1 MNSRQK
7 LVQQA
12 FLNREDV
19 VLKRLDAVYTQ
30 AAKDCA
36 ASIKQQYAEI
46 QLLTDAINQL
56 PPGDPQ
62 RVILESRR
70 QSKIYQKTYQEAL
83 QKQIDDILKN
93 TRQKEYK
100 TVSEYLEGCYDEGYL
115 GAMYDLHGQGI
126 PIITPINQQRMV
138 HAVQLDSK
146 ISQGLYTRLGQN
158 ITVLKR
164 KITAQVSRCMATGI
178 SFHQCAQLLDGAS
191 GIGHYNS
198 MRIVRTEG
206 HRIQTTAQMDAMADA
221 KDNGCDV
228 VKQWDAALDDR
239 TRESHQMVDGEI
251 REIDE
256 PFSNGLMYPGDPK
269 GSAEEVIHCRCALL
283 QRARWALGQ
292 AELDTLKQRA
302 AYYGLDKSK
311 NFDDFKQKYM
321 QAVAVSQNGG
331 TITVPYSDSAQIG
344 GLSTYPKKHQQI
356 ILDYM
361 DKAPDE
367 CRRAWNV
374 VCNDFHTITGVEYK
388 AKTGRRAT
396 GAFYSPLC
404 DAVYLNISTEAKG
417 STIATPYQVV
427 FHEFGHHMDYIL
439 NRRYGD
445 GNSNKAFTETYQ
457 GGIFGKTIKME
468 ARAAIESYWKQTN
481 GNAPMNTREA
491 EKQFCQYIRN
501 NYSMI
506 ARGDISDMFEPVMAT
521 TQYPFGAGHGSS
533 YWRTRDNGKEGFAEM
548 YSAKVNNPESWA
560 VINQYFPE
568 SVKIFEEMLKVV
580 L

>member
-93 TRQKEYK
+93 TRRKEYK
-100 TVSEYLEGCYDEGYL
+100 TVSEYLAGCYDEGYL

-158 ITVLKR
+158 LTVLKR

-178 SFHQCAQLLDGAS
+178 TFHQCAQLLDGAS
-191 GIGHYNS
+191 GIGYYNS

-206 HRIQTTAQMDAMADA
+206 HRIQTTAQMDAMTDA

-251 REIDE
+251 REMDE

-311 NFDDFKQKYM
+311 NFDDFKQKYLK
-321 QAVAVSQNGG
+321 AAASSD
-331 TITVPYSDSAQIG
+331 TITVENVLSKPVKSNDKYIG
-344 GLSTYPKKHQQI
+344 PLLESLEKRSVEYLPVQNHKGAFSEADIIQALAGGDRTSGSCASLGLAYIGQMQGWN
-356 ILDYM
+356 ILDFR
-361 DKAPDE
+361 DGASRQFFASSLNLFNLSKAD
-367 CRRAWNV
+367 
-374 VCNDFHTITGVEYK
+374 G
-388 AKTGRRAT
+388 
-396 GAFYSPLC
+396 
-404 DAVYLNISTEAKG
+404 ISAL
-417 STIATPYQVV
+417 
-427 FHEFGHHMDYIL
+427 H
-439 NRRYGD
+439 YGD
-445 GNSNKAFTETYQ
+445 VAGKSSCTLANNFLKQCEIGKEYYLCVGRHASIVRKNDEGVLQYLELQSANRSGWTDFNRNPRYTLTNRFGCSSTSGHGEMLDFMIDITDSDFKTDDFKSLLGYINTAETEQRKGTS
-457 GGIFGKTIKME
+457 GTIK
-468 ARAAIESYWKQTN
+468 
-481 GNAPMNTREA
+481 
-491 EKQFCQYIRN
+491 
-501 NYSMI
+501 
-506 ARGDISDMFEPVMAT
+506 
-521 TQYPFGAGHGSS
+521 
-533 YWRTRDNGKEGFAEM
+533 
-548 YSAKVNNPESWA
+548 
-560 VINQYFPE
+560 
-568 SVKIFEEMLKVV
+568 
-580 L
+580 